1 MTPASLGGR
10 VVVVGVEQRASA
22 VALGERGAT
31 VVVVGTDSDAVG
43 AVVRDVATTGA
54 RVAAFVG
61 DPSDPVD
68 ADALE
73 RDARRAVPRR
83 SRWCRTSLTRG
94 RRAGS
99 LARRPEPRQSS
110 PGRGRRSRESERW
123 IGSASCDGPGGGS
136 SAESSG
142 SNAAG

>member
-68 ADALE
+68 ADAL
-73 RDARRAVPRR
+73 
-83 SRWCRTSLTRG
+83 
-94 RRAGS
+94 
-99 LARRPEPRQSS
+99 
-110 PGRGRRSRESERW
+110 SERLAELFP
-123 IGSASCDGPGGGS
+123 GEPGG
-136 SAESSG
+136 AEP
-142 SNAAG
+142 A